1 MTKLV
6 TPGDLLLDRP
16 VRNPYTFVKAEKTYA
31 AVVGM
36 FDPEQGRFMPIKGS
50 YLPMVGDD
58 VIGVVEE
65 EKVIGYGINLFSPYK
80 GLLSSKGLRF
90 PFEPNNII
98 LAQVSEVSEVKDIW
112 LSRPMKL
119 EGGEIIDIAPTKVS
133 RVIGKHSSM
142 LNVVKAATKCDILV
156 GKNGLIWIKGPN
168 QQKAAEAIEKIDR
181 EAHLPGLTDRIMEF
195 LGVSPEEVAAMAA
208 QQPQRSSFEAGRD
221 EGQREERGGFGGRDR
236 GGFKGRDDRGP
247 RRDYGDRGPRRDYG
261 DRPRRDAP
269 RESPAGTGSSGE
281 QQPAE
286 QAQASERG
294 SGQ

>member
-1 MTKLV
+1 MAKLV

-16 VRNPYTFVKAEKTYA
+16 VRNPYTFVKEEKTYA

-80 GLLSSKGLRF
+80 GILSSKGLRF
-90 PFEPNNII
+90 PFEPNDI
-98 LAQVSEVSEVKDIW
+98 LITQVSEVSEVKDIW

-119 EGGEIIDIAPTKVS
+119 VEGEIINIAPTKVS

-142 LNVVKAATKCDILV
+142 LNILKAATKCDILV

-168 QQKAAEAIEKIDR
+168 QQKAVEAIGKIDR
-181 EAHLPGLTDRIMEF
+181 EAHLPGLTDRIIEF
-195 LGVSPEEVAAMAA
+195 LGVKPEDVSAMAA
-208 QQPQRSSFEAGRD
+208 QPQRSSYESSRD
-221 EGQREERGGFGGRDR
+221 EGQREERGGYGGRDR
-236 GGFKGRDDRGP
+236 GGFRGRDDHGP
-247 RRDYGDRGPRRDYG
+247 RRDYGDRGPRKYE
-261 DRPRRDAP
+261 AP
-269 RESPAGTGSSGE
+269 REAPASG
-281 QQPAE
+281 QSQPAE
-286 QAQASERG
+286 QAQSAEQTQPEQG
-294 SGQ
+294 SGQSY